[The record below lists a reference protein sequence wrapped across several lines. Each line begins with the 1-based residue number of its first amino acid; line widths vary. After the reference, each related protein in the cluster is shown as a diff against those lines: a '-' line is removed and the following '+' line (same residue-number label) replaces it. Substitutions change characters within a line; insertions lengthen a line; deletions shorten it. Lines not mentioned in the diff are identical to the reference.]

1 MDRFLENETIVKI
14 LAVVMAILL
23 WFIVSSSN
31 PAQVVT
37 RQFGPISVTEA
48 SLTRSN
54 LTASSVVPGTITVTI
69 KGSPRGVESAK
80 IQDFTAFV
88 DLSSI
93 AHAGTYSLPVHVS
106 APTGTSLVSVVPK
119 NVVVTVEKIG
129 TRKLPVSLRIL
140 GTPSPGYEL
149 KSSSASVKTATINGP
164 TTELDLVRNLIADV
178 SVGGHSSGFQ
188 EQVILLP
195 VNKHGQVVPH
205 VQVSPNLVAASV
217 SIAAI
222 PPHKTVPVVVKYTG
236 SPATGYTIQHISVS
250 PTSVEITGTTSAL
263 SGVTAIDTQ
272 PVSVSGQTSSIA
284 ETMTLVFPKGTSAV
298 TVNKVTVTIT
308 IAPKG

>member
-1 MDRFLENETIVKI
+1 MDRFLENDTVIKI

-23 WFIVSSSN
+23 WLIVSSGN

-37 RQFGPISVTEA
+37 RSFGPISVTEA
-48 SLTRSN
+48 PLTQSN
-54 LTASSVVPGTITVTI
+54 LTASSVVPSTISVAI
-69 KGSPRGVESAK
+69 KGSPQSVESAK

-88 DLSSI
+88 DLRSI
-93 AHAGTYSLPVHVS
+93 THAGTYSLPVHVS
-106 APTGTSLVSVVPK
+106 APTGTSLASIVPK
-119 NVVVTVEKIG
+119 TVVVTVEKLG
-129 TRKLPVSLRIL
+129 TKKVPVSLRIL
-140 GTPSPGYEL
+140 GTPAPGYEL

-164 TTELDLVRNLIADV
+164 TTELALVHQLVADV

-205 VQVSPNLVAASV
+205 VQVTPNLVSASL

-222 PPHKTVPVVVKYTG
+222 PPHKKVPVVVKYTG
-236 SPATGYTIQHISVS
+236 VPASGYTINNISVS
-250 PTSVEITGTTSAL
+250 PTSVDITGTTSAL
-263 SGVTAIDTQ
+263 AGVTAIDTQ

-284 ETMTLVFPKGTSAV
+284 ETMTLVFPKGTSAL

-308 IAPKG
+308 IAAKG

>member
-37 RQFGPISVTEA
+37 RPFGPIQLSEG
-48 SLTRSN
+48 SLPRSN
-54 LTASSVVPGTITVTI
+54 LTVSSVVPGTIEVTI
-69 KGSPRGVESAK
+69 KGSPQNVASAK
-80 IQDFTAFV
+80 IRDFGAFV
-88 DLSSI
+88 ALGSI
-93 AHAGTYSLPVHVS
+93 THAGTYSLPIRVS
-106 APTGTSLVSVVPK
+106 APTGTSLQSIVPSH
-119 NVVVTVEKIG
+119 VVVTVEKLG
-129 TRKLPVSLRIL
+129 TKKMPVALRIL

-149 KSSSASVKTATINGP
+149 KASTSSVKTATLNGP
-164 TTELDLVRNLIADV
+164 TTELDLVRHIIADV
-178 SVGGHSSGFQ
+178 SVGGRSSGFQ

-205 VQVSPNLVAASV
+205 VQVSPNLAAATV

-236 SPATGYTIQHISVS
+236 VPATGYTIQKISVA

-284 ETMTLVFPKGTSAV
+284 ETMTLVFPKGTSAL

-308 IAPKG
+308 ITPKG